1 MNLSVRLKKE
11 QSPKSRLSVVRFTAS
26 ALAVGTAIAISSFTI
41 VRAEHA
47 NPAKSK
53 SFNCSTGTA
62 CLAGHASGGST
73 LGILG
78 TSGAIAIEGLTNAA
92 NGDSAIAGVQLAS
105 AGGGAG
111 VYGSSAAGP
120 GVYGIS
126 TKLGT
131 AGIAAYQLNTT
142 TNPGNAIYAESADA
156 TGSYAVIYAQGDSPT
171 TPLVIV
177 NNNTTGSY
185 CEVASNAD
193 LFCSGTVQAR
203 AVRTRRLTSGGQHVL
218 AYAAESAS
226 ETLEDVG
233 TGRMIGGV
241 ANVAI
246 DRAFGSTIDR
256 SAYRVFLTPKGDA
269 SLYVGQE
276 TPAGFVVR
284 ETHGGRSTLDFD
296 YRIIARPIDAT
307 TDRLP
312 VAPATR
318 HFETGRQR
326 PRAVR

>member
-1 MNLSVRLKKE
+1 MNLSLRLKNE
-11 QSPKSRLSVVRFTAS
+11 RSPKPRVSVVRITAS
-26 ALAVGTAIAISSFTI
+26 ALAVGTAIAISSFTM

-47 NPAKSK
+47 NPARSK
-53 SFNCSTGTA
+53 SFNCSSGTA
-62 CLAGHASGGST
+62 CLQGRASGSST

-78 TSGAIAIEGLTNAA
+78 ISGAIAVEGLTNAT

-142 TNPGNAIYAESADA
+142 ANPGNAIYAESADA

-185 CEVASNAD
+185 CEIASNAD

-233 TGRMIGGV
+233 TGRMVGGV
-241 ANVAI
+241 ANVTI

-256 SAYRVFLTPKGDA
+256 SAYHVFLTPKGDA
-269 SLYVGQE
+269 SIYVGQE

-296 YRIIARPIDAT
+296 YRIIARPIDAAP
-307 TDRLP
+307 DRLP
-312 VAPATR
+312 LAPASHR
-318 HFETGRQR
+318 FETGRER
-326 PRAVR
+326 PRPAR

>member
-1 MNLSVRLKKE
+1 MNLAARLKKE
-11 QSPKSRLSVVRFTAS
+11 QSPKPSLSVIRITVS
-26 ALAVGTAIAISSFTI
+26 ALAVGTAIAISSFTM

-47 NPAKSK
+47 NPAKSR
-53 SFNCSTGTA
+53 SFNCNTGTA

-78 TSGAIAIEGLTNAA
+78 TSGAIAVEGLTNAT

-120 GVYGIS
+120 GIS
-126 TKLGT
+126 GVSTSLGS

-171 TPLVIV
+171 TPLVII
-177 NNNTTGSY
+177 NNNATGSN
-185 CEVASNAD
+185 CEIDSNAD
-193 LFCSGTVQAR
+193 LFCSGGVQAK
-203 AVRTRRLTSGGQHVL
+203 AVRTRRLTSSGQHVL

-233 TGRMIGGV
+233 TGRMVGGI

-256 SAYRVFLTPKGDA
+256 SAYHVFLTPKGDA

-276 TPAGFVVR
+276 TAAGFVVR
-284 ETHGGRSTLDFD
+284 ETRGGRSTLDFD

-312 VAPATR
+312 LAPASH
-318 HFETGRQR
+318 HFGTGRQR